1 MGAQNLEDLDD
12 EELLSLFD
20 TTEKLLKTGMEKNN
34 NSNPNKF
41 ETIRK
46 KLSSIEQELRSRSL
60 WEGD

>member
-1 MGAQNLEDLDD
+1 MGGQNLENLDD

-20 TTEKLLKTGMEKNN
+20 ATEKLLYSGMEKQD
-34 NSNPNKF
+34 SPIRNK
-41 ETIRK
+41 IDSIKK